1 MRDILRSHSRGPR
14 KLLHRLGLRKPLQ
27 EFNLDV
33 STAELLSVESAFT
46 YADLYTMLG
55 KGKMV
60 VWLTPHAAVMP
71 VDGRWIDPWMLLDR
85 SCHIRFDVD
94 GKKIDA
100 LARSTRHLFEIC
112 DVLILLLAASV
123 VRSVIIDKWNPLQGL
138 LINAPTLEYMMKQCQ
153 SLKVLKLHSL
163 VLDETHCRVL
173 GTYSRPDLEIVLDNC
188 KLTNAGT
195 NALAEALGRNQ
206 GPTELHYCEIDN
218 SVIANGLRGSSRLKS
233 LRNFGVGNREVLAI
247 ASALKENKG
256 LVELELENDK
266 FFSGEAWDAICDSLK
281 THPTLQLLGLQPYRR
296 LQIGVAP
303 AVLKFRM
310 QALVNMLKV
319 NTSIQ
324 TILWDSRYS
333 EKKIFF
339 GTFIPHLETNWLR
352 PRLLAIQKMRPIEY
366 RAKILGRAL
375 LAVRTDPNHFWML
388 LSGNPE
394 VALSS
399 STGTCTTSRNLST
412 LASVGISA
420 NAVAVVAVAAA
431 N

>member
-163 VLDETHCRVL
+163 VLDEIHCRVL
-173 GTYSRPDLEIVLDNC
+173 MSRSYWTTVNLRTLEQMLWQRPLDAIRARPSFIIVRLII
-188 KLTNAGT
+188 L
-195 NALAEALGRNQ
+195 
-206 GPTELHYCEIDN
+206 
-218 SVIANGLRGSSRLKS
+218 SSRM
-233 LRNFGVGNREVLAI
+233 GC
-247 ASALKENKG
+247 
-256 LVELELENDK
+256 VE
-266 FFSGEAWDAICDSLK
+266 
-281 THPTLQLLGLQPYRR
+281 
-296 LQIGVAP
+296 
-303 AVLKFRM
+303 
-310 QALVNMLKV
+310 
-319 NTSIQ
+319 
-324 TILWDSRYS
+324 
-333 EKKIFF
+333 
-339 GTFIPHLETNWLR
+339 
-352 PRLLAIQKMRPIEY
+352 
-366 RAKILGRAL
+366 
-375 LAVRTDPNHFWML
+375 
-388 LSGNPE
+388 
-394 VALSS
+394 
-399 STGTCTTSRNLST
+399 
-412 LASVGISA
+412 
-420 NAVAVVAVAAA
+420 AVV
-431 N
+431 